1 MAIGV
6 PVVVSR
12 SLIGENSGSKANFGV
27 VNQISVGTEGRY
39 TVLGVH
45 GFGLLNG
52 KAIANAE
59 DAARALGRTHNSPE
73 SIGESI
79 RGSLTVY
86 LWDSKTG
93 NWVILADPFG
103 SGIVFYWV
111 DSQDSSKWA
120 ISSSLNDLR
129 NVLTANKVRLEKSL
143 SYLALLGAVGHGGV
157 FPSSYE
163 GVEVLPQFGYFVCNS
178 EQFEIYYYS
187 TFRDNFFD
195 VRQGSP
201 QYYESQLE
209 QLCVEV
215 VENINRVS
223 EYPASAYICHLTG
236 GMDSRTVLSALSATG
251 YLDRYATFTTGA
263 PTTPDMVIAR
273 AITRELGLKATQF
286 SGVSTVITPP
296 NVQEAAQWSMLE
308 TGGLLSGLANIG
320 LRANPNSVVLSGGY
334 GEFLRGVFGEFALNS
349 STDKKRLWLRK
360 ILLGLGDPTN
370 ARIAPGGI
378 FSDEVVERT
387 ERVIDDVLSV
397 HRELGLPDDA
407 LPELMYFQVKNR
419 YFVGETTRSMSAF
432 AYRFDPLYAKSI
444 FRVSLSCEREKR
456 FLNFV
461 QLDFGRKFN
470 SRLMALPYDTPRI
483 SPEYLSQ
490 NTDFSPVEF
499 SFDGSPNFVNHYPG
513 PVHRVPGTVSGK
525 ITPQIRAEA
534 EQVGMPAR
542 FVANCAEN
550 QRVIS
555 ELLGQID
562 EEVLAKTFRLDAL
575 DSLVRKMPDSRPAFR
590 MIQNLHDSLVWYQR
604 R

>member
-12 SLIGENSGSKANFGV
+12 SLSGENSGSKANFDV
-27 VNQISVGTEGRY
+27 VNQISVGTQGRY

-45 GFGLLNG
+45 GFGLLNDR
-52 KAIANAE
+52 AIANAE

-73 SIGESI
+73 SIGASI

-93 NWVILADPFG
+93 NRVILTDPLG

-111 DSQDSSKWA
+111 DSWDSSKWA
-120 ISSSLNDLR
+120 ISSSLNDLK
-129 NVLTANKVRLEKSL
+129 NVLTSKNVRLEKSL

-163 GVEVLPQFGYFVCNS
+163 GVEALPQFGFFVCSS
-178 EQFEIYYYS
+178 EQFKIAYYS
-187 TFRDNFFD
+187 NFREEFFD

-201 QYYESQLE
+201 EYYECQLE
-209 QLCVEV
+209 RLRDEV
-215 VENINRVS
+215 IENINRVS
-223 EYPASAYICHLTG
+223 EYPASAYICQLTG
-236 GMDSRTVLSALSATG
+236 GMDSRTVLAALSATD
-251 YLDRYATFTTGA
+251 YLNRYATFTTGA
-263 PTTPDMVIAR
+263 PTSPDMVIAR
-273 AITRELGLKATQF
+273 AITRELGLRATQF
-286 SGVSTVITPP
+286 SGVSTVIAPP
-296 NVQEAAQWSMLE
+296 NIQEGAQWSMLE

-334 GEFLRGVFGEFALNS
+334 GEFLRGVFGEFAVDS
-349 STDKKRLWLRK
+349 SVDKKRLWLRK

-370 ARIAPGGI
+370 KRIAAGGI
-378 FSDEVVERT
+378 FSDKVVERT
-387 ERVIDDVLSV
+387 ERVVDDVLSSHV
-397 HRELGLPDDA
+397 ELGLPDDA

-444 FRVSLSCEREKR
+444 FGASLSCERKKR

-470 SRLMALPYDTPRI
+470 PKLMALPYDTPRI
-483 SPEYLSQ
+483 SPEYLKH
-490 NTDFSPVEF
+490 NMDFSPAEF
-499 SFDGSPNFVNHYPG
+499 SFDGSPKFVDHYPG
-513 PVHRVPGTVSGK
+513 SVHRIPGSVSSK
-525 ITPQIRAEA
+525 ITPQEHAEA
-534 EQVGMPAR
+534 ERVGMPAR
-542 FVANCAEN
+542 FVANCADN
-550 QRVIS
+550 QRVMA
-555 ELLGQID
+555 ELLEQID
-562 EEVLAKTFRLDAL
+562 QEVLAKTFRLEAL

-590 MIQNLHDSLVWYQR
+590 MIQNLHDALVWYQG
-604 R
+604 